1 MSLKQSSNEPPNLRP
16 GTAENDRDCW
26 QRDRNC
32 TCLKIEIP
40 PGELFIFPYLQFLSA
55 QHTRANGDE
64 TLRIAFGTHQ
74 IIISGSQLGEIAA
87 ALQELAVVRIGVV
100 PSRYRQLRESKGAW
114 VTGIEV
120 KPSE

>member
-1 MSLKQSSNEPPNLRP
+1 MSLKQSSTEPSNLRP
-16 GTAENDRDCW
+16 GTTEVDRDCW
-26 QRDRNC
+26 RRDRNC
-32 TCLKIEIP
+32 TCLKIEVP
-40 PGELFIFPYLQFLSA
+40 PGESFIFPYQQFLSA
-55 QHTRANGDE
+55 QHTRANDDE

-100 PSRYRQLRESKGAW
+100 PQRYRELRESKGAW